1 MGPGCC
7 GITYDWYFNFGVFF
21 WGGDTPKYEG
31 VWGRRSGVMMRGD
44 TGARRG
50 DGSVWGGQRGLG
62 EVWGR
67 SWDLGCS
74 PLTPLIPHPPP
85 GAGAAAAGAGGAA
98 DGAQHPGEVRPQPAP
113 APAPPALARCPL
125 RQPRLPQHRRR
136 RAGTPK
142 HAPSRRGTPKPDPDT
157 LTPFSRA
164 PQYPQLPPPA
174 SHWSARVAPE
184 SLVRRAGV
192 F

>member
-1 MGPGCC
+1 
-7 GITYDWYFNFGVFF
+7 
-21 WGGDTPKYEG
+21 
-31 VWGRRSGVMMRGD
+31 MMRGD

-74 PLTPLIPHPPP
+74 PLTPLIPHSPP

-113 APAPPALARCPL
+113 APAPPALARRPL

-164 PQYPQLPPPA
+164 PQYPQLPPPSVA
-174 SHWSARVAPE
+174 LVCACSTRISRETRWGVLNRPNFPAGHPDIFSAPRYCYQRPNIALIACDAP
-184 SLVRRAGV
+184 
-192 F
+192 